1 MNPKAHQ
8 STQTLFALLI
18 ACVFTAASLF
28 LVVLGADS
36 YRNSLHS
43 ITVNHQIRAA
53 LSYTANQIRSAD
65 NAENISIE
73 SLGGQQ
79 VLLIRSEEAERNGN
93 TYLYFRDGYLMEL
106 FAGGQDPFDPEYGEK
121 ITEIKQFAVTKSG
134 NLFVVSATALN
145 GRQFS
150 VSVCPRAS

>member
-43 ITVNHQIRAA
+43 ITVNHQIR
-53 LSYTANQIRSAD
+53 SAD

-73 SLGGQQ
+73 SLDGQQ

-106 FAGGQDPFDPEYGEK
+106 FAGGQDPFEPEYGEK

>member
-1 MNPKAHQ
+1 VNPKTHQ
-8 STQTLFALLI
+8 SAQTLFALLI
-18 ACVFTAASLF
+18 ACVFTAASLL

-65 NAENISIE
+65 NAESISIE
-73 SLGGQQ
+73 SLDGRQ
-79 VLLIRSEEAERNGN
+79 VLLIRSEQAERNGN

-106 FAGGQDPFDPEYGEK
+106 FSGGQDPFEPEYGEK

-134 NLFVVSATALN
+134 NSFIVSATALN

>member
-1 MNPKAHQ
+1 MNPPAHQ
-8 STQTLFALLI
+8 STQTLCALLI

-28 LVVLGADS
+28 LLVLGADS

-73 SLGGQQ
+73 SRDGQQ
-79 VLLIRSEEAERNGN
+79 VLLIRSEQAERNGN

-106 FAGGQDPFDPEYGEK
+106 FAGGQDPFESEYGEK
-121 ITEIKQFAVTKSG
+121 ITEIKQFAITRSG

-145 GRQFS
+145 GRHFS